1 VIVAFLI
8 HPRILLVATWN
19 EEAVLVTW
27 RPSLRS
33 VSNSFQSWWT
43 MVKAPRGA
51 VADGR
56 RIFISYR
63 REDSQHVA
71 GRLFDRLTAEFG
83 HGNVFKDV
91 DSIPLGDDFREHLQ
105 NAVGICNVM
114 FVLIG
119 DKWTAIRDS
128 KGALRLH
135 NPNDFVRLELEA
147 ALNRK
152 IPVVPILIGDVQ
164 MPGIEELPEPLQKIH
179 FRQAT
184 RLRPDP
190 DFDTDISRIVR
201 SLRPKQKPL
210 PHDESSVETGEAKRS
225 ASIRFGTAVLV
236 ACAVIGAML
245 YWEPWSKP
253 VPEKMVNDS
262 LKYDDEGMYVELV
275 PGRFEVTLMV
285 ARKVYEQV
293 PVTYSVVQNGITEE
307 RERTNTV
314 IRNVVELQTLYCDF
328 YPLVK
333 QKSVDGKT
341 MHRVKVISQDWSE
354 HIYYCMEPPSIR
366 NLSQSDAVPAPA
378 PEAVPAPAPPAESA
392 PAPAP

>member
-1 VIVAFLI
+1 
-8 HPRILLVATWN
+8 
-19 EEAVLVTW
+19 
-27 RPSLRS
+27 
-33 VSNSFQSWWT
+33 
-43 MVKAPRGA
+43 MVKASRGA

-119 DKWTAIRDS
+119 DKWTAVRDA

-164 MPGIEELPEPLQKIH
+164 MPSIEELPEPLQKIH

-190 DFDTDISRIVR
+190 DFDADISRIVR

-210 PHDESSVETGEAKRS
+210 PHDESSLETGKAKRS
-225 ASIRFGTAVLV
+225 ASIRFVIAVLV
-236 ACAVIGAML
+236 ACAVVGGLL
-245 YWEPWSKP
+245 YWEPWSQP
-253 VPEKMVNDS
+253 IPEKMVDDS
-262 LKYDDEGMYVELV
+262 LKYDDDGIEVELV
-275 PGRFEVTLMV
+275 PGRFEVTFTV
-285 ARKVYEQV
+285 VRKVIFPEEQTYEV
-293 PVTYSVVQNGITEE
+293 MANGVYEPRTRTINVVHDEWVVQTG
-307 RERTNTV
+307 
-314 IRNVVELQTLYCDF
+314 LCDF

-333 QKSVDGKT
+333 QISVDGEK
-341 MHRVKVISQDWSE
+341 MHRVKLINADWSE
-354 HIYYCMEPPSIR
+354 HIYNCLEPPSIK
-366 NLSQSDAVPAPA
+366 NLSQSEAVPAPA
-378 PEAVPAPAPPAESA
+378 PEAVPAPAPPAESESA
-392 PAPAP
+392 PLSARYTCPVQQRCRQV